1 MPERPELDYVQR
13 ALDPALRGLRIE
25 AVVVSD
31 PVVLRVA
38 VPGDP
43 RALLAGR
50 AIAGVSRRGHFLVFG
65 LDGAPPLE
73 LAVHAMLAGR
83 FTLDRPGAGHTGHT
97 KLTLSLSDGRELRYR
112 DSKQMGKVYLLD
124 PAQRASVPQLG
135 AVGIDVLSAAFTPAA
150 FAALAKKR
158 RDQVKLFLMDKS
170 ALDAMGNAY
179 ADEAL
184 HRGGVHPKARVRE
197 LSADQLERLR
207 RGIVAVLS
215 EAAAE
220 VERRQPPIDEK
231 VRDFLAVR
239 NRKGEPCPACGDTVR
254 VVGVRGHDAFFCPT
268 CQPDAK
274 GRGFI
279 DWRKAKR

>member
-1 MPERPELDYVQR
+1 MH
-13 ALDPALRGLRIE
+13 
-25 AVVVSD
+25 D

-38 VPGDP
+38 VAGDA
-43 RALLAGR
+43 RALLANR
-50 AIAGVSRRGHFLVFG
+50 TLTGVIRRGHFLVFG
-65 LDGAPPLE
+65 LDGPPPLE
-73 LAVHAMLAGR
+73 LAIHAMLAGR
-83 FTLDRPGAGHTGHT
+83 FTLDAPGAGHTGHT
-97 KLTLSLSDGRELRYR
+97 KLTLHLSDGRELRYR

-124 PAQRASVPQLG
+124 PAQRAAIPQLG
-135 AVGIDVLSAAFTPAA
+135 RVGIDVLSADFTPAA

-158 RDQVKLFLMDKS
+158 RDQVKLFLLDKA
-170 ALDAMGNAY
+170 ALDAMGNAF

-197 LSADQLERLR
+197 LGPDQLERLR
-207 RGIVAVLS
+207 SGIVAVLS

-220 VERRQPPIDEK
+220 VERRQPPIDQK

-239 NRKGEPCPACGDTVR
+239 NRKGEACPVCGDIVR

-279 DWRKAKR
+279 DWRKAKG